1 MSEKKY
7 TEGSWEFSIY
17 GLPVEMIE
25 QQRRLGIEP
34 TRMLSNDGST
44 TIMGGPEDDRRPVAR
59 VECQAPFKRGQ
70 GHKSECAERDANA
83 RLIAAAPDLLAALE
97 ALSSNPRLNLGDL
110 IYTVREREG
119 EGWDG
124 PAVTAWNDAVMAA
137 KAAIAKA
144 RGE

>member
-1 MSEKKY
+1 MSESKH
-7 TEGSWEFSIY
+7 TPGPWEFSIY
-17 GLPVEMIE
+17 GQEPEMIE
-25 QQRRLGIEP
+25 KTRAAGIEP
-34 TRMLSNDGST
+34 VRMLTNEGQAVVT
-44 TIMGGPEDDRRPVAR
+44 ANHGQVAL
-59 VECQAPFKRGQ
+59 VACQSEYKRGK
-70 GHKSECAERDANA
+70 GHLAECSERDANA